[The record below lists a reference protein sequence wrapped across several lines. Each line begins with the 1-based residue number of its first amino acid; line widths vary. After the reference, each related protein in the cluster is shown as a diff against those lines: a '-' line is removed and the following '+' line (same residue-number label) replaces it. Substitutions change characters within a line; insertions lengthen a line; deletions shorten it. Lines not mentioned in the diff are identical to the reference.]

1 LNRREGG
8 EMIIAYDR
16 EFNEFLIFKNIKQLL
31 KEINRDRSSEWTDY
45 NEEDWREGLEE
56 FTSLQIISENA
67 QMVK

>member
-1 LNRREGG
+1 
-8 EMIIAYDR
+8 MIIAYDR